1 MMRQIIEYALLFL
14 VLVLLQ
20 VFLFSNLE
28 LSVYL
33 NPLIYIAFIILLPI
47 ETAPVLVL
55 GLGLL
60 MGLTMDVAMGAA
72 GLNTLATLP
81 VAFLHGALLR
91 LTCSKDS
98 VSDGGVPSMRRLG
111 VLGFTRYV
119 VAAVVLHSIVYF
131 TMECA
136 TFDYFHL
143 TLLRTVVSGVV
154 TVGVVFLTSQLFNS
168 QVTRVL

>member
-33 NPLIYIAFIILLPI
+33 NPLIYIAFIVLLPI
-47 ETAPVLVL
+47 EAAPVVVL

-60 MGLTMDVAMGAA
+60 TGVVMDVAMGAA

-81 VAFLHGALLR
+81 VAFLRGPLLR

-98 VSDGGVPSMRRLG
+98 VSDGGVPSVYRLG
-111 VLGFTRYV
+111 VLGFVRYV
-119 VAAVVLHSIVYF
+119 VAAVVLHSLVYF

-136 TFDYFHL
+136 TFDYFYL
-143 TLLRTVVSGVV
+143 TLLRTAVSGVV
-154 TVGVVFLTSQLFNS
+154 TVAVIYFTSKIFNS
-168 QVTRVL
+168 QVARVL

>member
-33 NPLIYIAFIILLPI
+33 NPLIYIAFIVLLPI
-47 ETAPVLVL
+47 EAAPVVVL

-60 MGLTMDVAMGAA
+60 TGVVMDVAMGAA

-81 VAFLHGALLR
+81 VAFLRGALLR

-98 VSDGGVPSMRRLG
+98 VSDGGVPSVHRLG
-111 VLGFTRYV
+111 VLGFVRYV
-119 VAAVVLHSIVYF
+119 VAAVVLHSLVYF

-143 TLLRTVVSGVV
+143 TLLRTAVSGVV
-154 TVGVVFLTSQLFNS
+154 TVAVIYLTSKIFNS
-168 QVTRVL
+168 QVARVL

>member
-81 VAFLHGALLR
+81 VAFLRGALLR

-98 VSDGGVPSMRRLG
+98 VSRSEEHTSELQSLG
-111 VLGFTRYV
+111 
-119 VAAVVLHSIVYF
+119 
-131 TMECA
+131 
-136 TFDYFHL
+136 
-143 TLLRTVVSGVV
+143 
-154 TVGVVFLTSQLFNS
+154 
-168 QVTRVL
+168 

>member
-1 MMRQIIEYALLFL
+1 MRQIIEYALLFL

-33 NPLIYIAFIILLPI
+33 NPLIYIAFIVLLPI
-47 ETAPVLVL
+47 EAAPVVVL

-60 MGLTMDVAMGAA
+60 TGVVMDVAMGAA

-81 VAFLHGALLR
+81 VAFLRGPLLR

-98 VSDGGVPSMRRLG
+98 VSDGGVPSVYRLG
-111 VLGFTRYV
+111 VLGFVRYV
-119 VAAVVLHSIVYF
+119 VAAVVLHSLVYF

-143 TLLRTVVSGVV
+143 TLLRTLVSGVV
-154 TVGVVFLTSQLFNS
+154 TVAVIYFTSKIFNS
-168 QVTRVL
+168 QVARVL

>member
-33 NPLIYIAFIILLPI
+33 NPLIYIAFIVLLPI
-47 ETAPVLVL
+47 EAAPVVVL

-60 MGLTMDVAMGAA
+60 TGVVMDVAMGAA

-81 VAFLHGALLR
+81 VAFLRGPLLR
-91 LTCSKDS
+91 LACSKDS
-98 VSDGGVPSMRRLG
+98 VSDGGVPSVYRLG
-111 VLGFTRYV
+111 VLGFVRYV
-119 VAAVVLHSIVYF
+119 VAAVVLHSLVYF

-143 TLLRTVVSGVV
+143 TLLRTAVSGVV
-154 TVGVVFLTSQLFNS
+154 TVAVIYFTSKIFNS
-168 QVTRVL
+168 QVARVL

>member
-1 MMRQIIEYALLFL
+1 
-14 VLVLLQ
+14 
-20 VFLFSNLE
+20 
-28 LSVYL
+28 
-33 NPLIYIAFIILLPI
+33 
-47 ETAPVLVL
+47 
-55 GLGLL
+55 
-60 MGLTMDVAMGAA
+60 
-72 GLNTLATLP
+72 
-81 VAFLHGALLR
+81 
-91 LTCSKDS
+91 
-98 VSDGGVPSMRRLG
+98 MRRLG

>member
-1 MMRQIIEYALLFL
+1 MRQIIEYALLFL

-33 NPLIYIAFIILLPI
+33 NPLIYIAFIVLLPI
-47 ETAPVLVL
+47 EAAPVVVL

-60 MGLTMDVAMGAA
+60 TGVVMDVAMGAA

-81 VAFLHGALLR
+81 VAFLRGPLLR
-91 LTCSKDS
+91 LACSKDS
-98 VSDGGVPSMRRLG
+98 VSDGGVPSVYRLG
-111 VLGFTRYV
+111 VLGFVRYV
-119 VAAVVLHSIVYF
+119 VAAVVLHSLVYF

-143 TLLRTVVSGVV
+143 TLLRTAVSGVV
-154 TVGVVFLTSQLFNS
+154 TVAVIYFTSKIFNS
-168 QVTRVL
+168 QVARVL

>member
-33 NPLIYIAFIILLPI
+33 NPLIYIAFIVLLPI
-47 ETAPVLVL
+47 EAAPVVVL

-60 MGLTMDVAMGAA
+60 TGVVMDVAMGAA

-81 VAFLHGALLR
+81 VAFLRGPLLR

-98 VSDGGVPSMRRLG
+98 VSDGGVPSVYRLG
-111 VLGFTRYV
+111 VLGFVRYV
-119 VAAVVLHSIVYF
+119 VAAVVLHSLVYF

-143 TLLRTVVSGVV
+143 TLLRTLVSGVV
-154 TVGVVFLTSQLFNS
+154 TVAVIYFTSKIFNS
-168 QVTRVL
+168 QVARVL

>member
-20 VFLFSNLE
+20 IFLFSNLE

-47 ETAPVLVL
+47 EAAPVLVL

-60 MGLTMDVAMGAA
+60 TGVVMDATLGAA

-81 VAFLHGALLR
+81 VAFLRGVLLR

-98 VSDGGVPSMRRLG
+98 VSDGGVPSVRRLG
-111 VLGFTRYV
+111 VMGFMRYV
-119 VAAVVLHSIVYF
+119 VVAVLLHSIIYF

-136 TFDYFHL
+136 TFDLFHL
-143 TLLRTVVSGVV
+143 TLLRTLVSGLV
-154 TVGVVFLTSQLFNS
+154 TVGVVYFTSKIFNS
-168 QVTRVL
+168 QVARVL

>member
-20 VFLFSNLE
+20 VFLFSGLE

-47 ETAPVLVL
+47 ETPPLLVL
-55 GLGLL
+55 ALGLL
-60 MGLTMDVAMGAA
+60 TGLTMDVATGAA
-72 GLNTLATLP
+72 GLNTLSTLP
-81 VAFLHGALLR
+81 VAFLRGALLR

-98 VSDGGVPSMRRLG
+98 VTDGGVPSVHRLG
-111 VLGFTRYV
+111 VLGFMRYA
-119 VAAVVLHSIVYF
+119 VAAVLLHSLIYF
-131 TMECA
+131 TMESA

-154 TVGVVFLTSQLFNS
+154 TVAVVYFTSKIFNS
-168 QVTRVL
+168 QVARGL

>member
-1 MMRQIIEYALLFL
+1 MMRKIIEYALLFV

-20 VFLFSNLE
+20 IFLFSNLE

-47 ETAPVLVL
+47 ETIPVLVL

-60 MGLTMDVAMGAA
+60 TGVVMDVATGAA

-81 VAFLHGALLR
+81 VAFLRGGLLR

-98 VSDGGVPSMRRLG
+98 VTDGGVPSVYRLG
-111 VLGFTRYV
+111 VLGFVRYV
-119 VAAVVLHSIVYF
+119 VAAVVLHSLVYF
-131 TMECA
+131 TMESA

-143 TLLRTVVSGVV
+143 TLLRVVVSGAV
-154 TVGVVFLTSQLFNS
+154 TVAVVYFTSKIFNS
-168 QVTRVL
+168 QVARVL

>member
-33 NPLIYIAFIILLPI
+33 NPLIYIAFIVLLPI
-47 ETAPVLVL
+47 EAAPVVVL

-60 MGLTMDVAMGAA
+60 TGMVMDVAMGAA

-81 VAFLHGALLR
+81 VAFLRGPLLR

-98 VSDGGVPSMRRLG
+98 VSDGGVPSVHRLG
-111 VLGFTRYV
+111 VLGFVRYV
-119 VAAVVLHSIVYF
+119 VAAVVLHSLVYF

-143 TLLRTVVSGVV
+143 TLLRTAVSGVV
-154 TVGVVFLTSQLFNS
+154 TVAVIYFTSKIFNS
-168 QVTRVL
+168 QVARVL